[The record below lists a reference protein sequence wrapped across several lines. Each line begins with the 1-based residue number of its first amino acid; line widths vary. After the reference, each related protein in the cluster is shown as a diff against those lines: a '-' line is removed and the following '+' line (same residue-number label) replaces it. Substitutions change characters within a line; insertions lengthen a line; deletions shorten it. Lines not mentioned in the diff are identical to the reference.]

1 MDSDIIFD
9 KLMQNLQKKGINDTE
24 YVVKAY
30 ETAKRL
36 HNGQFR
42 KGGEP
47 YIIHPVCVASILEE
61 LDFEPPVL
69 SAALLHD
76 VAEDC
81 NYTVAQIEQEFTKKI
96 AQIVDAV
103 TAIKIKEEDQTK
115 YDFPRIEEQ
124 TLTYEKLVNI
134 GRINK
139 LAFYIKL
146 ADRLHNLSTIDCFPK
161 YKQIEKVKETE
172 IWILPIAKLLKASH
186 FYYGIKSECL
196 KIINTEL
203 FLHLQQEY
211 NKFYTS
217 NKSVFKNLIDSINV
231 NANAF
236 LHKNGNLNIKFRSAQ
251 LEIMTIFELWE
262 MLSRE
267 NTESDLL
274 HFVFNRFNSVQTN
287 KLFLIYEGTAKPD
300 ALRQF
305 VFGLSD
311 LPALSKKFAI
321 IGIDKNALTD
331 NNYFIC
337 TDKFKNRYQVYVMSE
352 YDYIKMRNGS
362 TDGVEIPQVDDGE
375 VAEALTKQIKVK
387 TVDNDTVI
395 LPEGSTI
402 LDFAFKI
409 HNDLGFS
416 CMYAFLNK
424 SPNRAPIHT
433 VLNDGDKVE
442 LVINRDLQTGQ
453 CINIAQ
459 LRWITYA
466 KTEYAQKKLIKYF
479 ESKYE

>member
-1 MDSDIIFD
+1 MDSDIIFN
-9 KLMQNLQKKGINDTE
+9 KLMQHLQKKGVNDTE
-24 YVVKAY
+24 YVIKAY

-36 HNGQFR
+36 HDGQFR

-61 LDFEPPVL
+61 LDFESPVL
-69 SAALLHD
+69 AAALLHD

-81 NYTVAQIEQEFTKKI
+81 NFTVAQIEQEFTKKI

-103 TAIKIKEEDQTK
+103 TAIKIKEEDQIN
-115 YDFPRIEEQ
+115 YEYPRIEEQ

-146 ADRLHNLSTIDCFPK
+146 ADRLHNLSTINCFPK

-186 FYYGIKSECL
+186 FYYGIKGECL
-196 KIINTEL
+196 KIINSEL
-203 FLHLQQEY
+203 YLHLFNEY
-211 NKFYTS
+211 KKFCTI
-217 NKSVFKNLIDSINV
+217 NKSLFKNLVDLINV
-231 NANAF
+231 NSYTF
-236 LHKNGNLNIKFRSAQ
+236 LHKNTDLNIKFKNAM
-251 LEIMTIFELWE
+251 LENVSIYELWE

-274 HFVFNRFNSVQTN
+274 QFYFNKFNSVQTN
-287 KLFLIYEGTAKPD
+287 KLILIYEGIAKPEV
-300 ALRQF
+300 LRQF
-305 VFGLSD
+305 IFGLAD
-311 LPALSKKFAI
+311 LPALNKKFTI
-321 IGIDKNALTD
+321 IGIDKNSLTN
-331 NNYFIC
+331 NNYYIC
-337 TDKFKNRYQVYVMSE
+337 TDKFKNRYQVFIMSE
-352 YDYIKMRNGS
+352 CDYIKMRNGS

-375 VAEALTKQIKVK
+375 VTEALIKQIKVR
-387 TVDNDTVI
+387 TVDNDLVV
-395 LPEGSTI
+395 LPEGSTV

-409 HNDLGFS
+409 HNDFGFS
-416 CMYAFLNK
+416 CMYAYLNK
-424 SPNRAPIHT
+424 SPNKAPIHT
-433 VLNDGDKVE
+433 VLNDGDRIE
-442 LVINRDLQTGQ
+442 LVISRDLKNDQ